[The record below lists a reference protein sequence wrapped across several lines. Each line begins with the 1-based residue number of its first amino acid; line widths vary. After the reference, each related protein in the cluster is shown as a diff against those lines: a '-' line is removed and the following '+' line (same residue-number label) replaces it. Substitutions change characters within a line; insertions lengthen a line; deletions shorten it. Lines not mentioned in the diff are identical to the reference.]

1 MDLGDMVVI
10 DHPRH
15 PFNGCVG
22 KIIGK
27 RGNRTPDDPWIL
39 LYVGSKMRDYLVPQ
53 SILRLKKKAI
63 ADLQPLDVSVNFPLG
78 YLHSI

>member
-1 MDLGDMVVI
+1 MLHEKKGEKKMDLGDIVVI

-39 LYVGSKMRDYLVPQ
+39 LYVGSQMRDYLVPQ
-53 SILRLKKKAI
+53 SILRLQKEVKNQA
-63 ADLQPLDVSVNFPLG
+63 
-78 YLHSI
+78 

>member
-39 LYVGSKMRDYLVPQ
+39 LYVVSKMRDYLVPQ
-53 SILRLKKKAI
+53 SILRLKKKD
-63 ADLQPLDVSVNFPLG
+63 DL
-78 YLHSI
+78 

>member
-1 MDLGDMVVI
+1 MLHEKKTGEKKMDLGDMVVI

-39 LYVGSKMRDYLVPQ
+39 LYIVSQMRDYLVPQ
-53 SILRLKKKAI
+53 SILRLEMKDNIQA
-63 ADLQPLDVSVNFPLG
+63 
-78 YLHSI
+78 